1 MLGRY
6 RERVRAWTDPV
17 GRALFRLHLRPNH
30 LTVIGLGVSFV
41 AASAF
46 SAGRTRAAG
55 LLLIGA
61 GLCDFFD
68 GALARVSGQVTPFG
82 AFLDSVIDRYS
93 DLLVLLGVVVLFA
106 RMPHARGATVA
117 MAGLIGSMMVSYTKA
132 RAESIGVRCTVG
144 MMERPE
150 RMICLIVGALF
161 DLLEPALW
169 VLAILSNLTALQR
182 ILFTRRATRGMP
194 VLCAVVLGALLLAPA
209 VAIAGP
215 PRARPAIAP
224 EIERAWAHA
233 VAAYQQG
240 EPGPLIR
247 EFGSET
253 AQESSIGDH
262 VRHLRAQAL
271 AQAGDFDGARA
282 MAASVAE
289 RYRESRLAPRA
300 LLLAATFAARAG
312 DDAQAQ
318 TLLGRLVDKYPDAPE
333 LPETLY
339 LLGMS
344 AEARGQRE
352 LAARTYRDLRVL
364 VPASDY
370 ADGAADRLAELQA
383 AGVGVAPLT
392 IGERIDRAERLL
404 RGDAPEIAII
414 AIDEAERIV
423 AEAPE
428 PAIVL
433 RALRVV
439 ADGARKLNRNESAAR
454 ALEQALTLAPAA
466 ERPTLQLERGK
477 LLVRAG
483 QPQKALVAFDA
494 VAATGGEAEASEA
507 LYQRGRTLDDI
518 GRRAEAAAA
527 YRAVA
532 TGYPS
537 REVAA
542 ASLWRLG
549 LLAWVAG
556 DARGATEDWRR
567 LTEPGVDRGYR
578 IVALYWAGRALAE
591 QGDTEGAGR
600 FFARVLA
607 ETPRT
612 YYGVLAAAR
621 LPERAATGARA
632 PLTLPFEPSRAVA
645 ADPGFARVELL
656 RRIGLVEDALG
667 ELDDLAERAAG
678 DPMRLYGISSA
689 YVKEERYHL
698 ALRIFRRAFVP
709 FAATGD
715 PALPPAF
722 WETFYPV
729 GWRAE
734 MMAAAKSAGLD
745 PYLVAAVVR
754 EESNYYPRALSRA
767 GARGLM
773 QLMPETAL
781 PMAPTKSARGDH
793 LDDPEQNLQLGTR
806 FLAALLREFG
816 DPRVAI
822 AAYNAGPKRVR
833 QWWSARRTND
843 VEAWVELIP
852 YDETRYFVKR
862 VMLSWDEYR
871 RIYAGR

>member
-30 LTVIGLGVSFV
+30 LTVIGLGVSFL

-106 RMPHARGATVA
+106 RMPHARGAMVA
-117 MAGLIGSMMVSYTKA
+117 MAGLIGSTMVSYTKA
-132 RAESIGVRCTVG
+132 RAESIGVKCTVG

-182 ILFTRRATRGMP
+182 ILFTRRAARGMAM
-194 VLCAVVLGALLLAPA
+194 LSAVVLGALVFVDAA
-209 VAIAGP
+209 AFAGP

-271 AQAGDFDGARA
+271 AQAGDFRGARA

-318 TLLGRLVDKYPDAPE
+318 VLLGRLVEKFPDAPE

-344 AEARGQRE
+344 AEARGQHE
-352 LAARTYRDLRVL
+352 LAARTYRELRL
-364 VPASDY
+364 LLPASDY
-370 ADGAADRLAELQA
+370 ADGAADRLAVLEA
-383 AGVGVAPLT
+383 AGVVVAPLT
-392 IGERIDRAERLL
+392 IEERIDRAERLV
-404 RGDAPEIAII
+404 RGDASEK

-423 AEAPE
+423 AEARE

-439 ADGARKLNRNESAAR
+439 ADGAKKLSRYEVAAR
-454 ALEQALTLAPAA
+454 ALEQALARAPEA
-466 ERPTLQLERGK
+466 ERPTLQLERGR
-477 LLVRAG
+477 LFVRAG

-494 VAATGGEAEASEA
+494 VAVTGREADVSEA
-507 LYQRGRTLDDI
+507 LYQRARILDDI
-518 GRRAEAAAA
+518 DRRAEAAAA
-527 YRAVA
+527 YRAVV

-549 LLAWVAG
+549 LLSWLAG
-556 DARGATEDWRR
+556 DARAATEDWKR
-567 LTEPGVDRGYR
+567 LTEPGVVDRGYR

-591 QGDTEGAGR
+591 QGDAGGAGR

-612 YYGVLAAAR
+612 YYGVLAATR
-621 LPERAATGARA
+621 LPERATTGARA
-632 PLTLPFEPSRAVA
+632 PVKLPVEPSQAVA

-667 ELDDLAERAAG
+667 ELDDLAERAVG
-678 DPMRLYGISSA
+678 DPARLYGISSA
-689 YVKEERYHL
+689 YVKEERYHM
-698 ALRIFRRAFVP
+698 ALRIFRRSFVP
-709 FAATGD
+709 LAATGD
-715 PALPPAF
+715 PALPNAF
-722 WETFYPV
+722 WETFYPL
-729 GWRAE
+729 GWRSE
-734 MMAAAKSAGLD
+734 VMAAAKSAGLD

-781 PMAPTKSARGDH
+781 PMAPTKGMRGEH
-793 LDDPEQNLQLGTR
+793 LDDPAQNLQLGAR

-816 DPRVAI
+816 DPRVAL

-852 YDETRYFVKR
+852 YDETRHFVKR
-862 VMLSWDEYR
+862 VVLSWDEYR